1 MKIKVELEF
10 DVNEDY
16 ITKYMLAYYL
26 ERNSLHLI
34 EYIFDDWNDD
44 DTKTEWGFTP
54 DSECSYKVTNVE
66 EIKD

>member
-1 MKIKVELEF
+1 MKVKVELEF

-26 ERNSLHLI
+26 ERNSLHLVNC
-34 EYIFDDWNDD
+34 IFEDWNDD
-44 DTKTEWGFTP
+44 DTQKSFGFVP
-54 DSECSYKVTNVE
+54 DEQCSFKVTNVE